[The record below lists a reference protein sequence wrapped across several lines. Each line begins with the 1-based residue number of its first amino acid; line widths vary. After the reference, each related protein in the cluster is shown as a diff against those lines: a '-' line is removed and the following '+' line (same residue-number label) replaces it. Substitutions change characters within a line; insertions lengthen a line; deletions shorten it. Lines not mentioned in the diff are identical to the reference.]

1 MAPTEDPHGPGAPAT
16 EDFGDPTPGGAGGP
30 WRTEPM
36 AMAHTRS
43 IIAYVLLGL
52 LGGIL
57 AASWIGLLTGRAAP
71 SDVRELLTETLS
83 PVAALV
89 GAATGFYYGE
99 RRR

>member
-1 MAPTEDPHGPGAPAT
+1 MAQTEDAHGPDAPAT

-36 AMAHTRS
+36 AQTRS
-43 IIAYVLLGL
+43 IIAYILLGL
-52 LGGIL
+52 LGGVL
-57 AASWIGLLTGRAAP
+57 AAAWAGLLTGAAAP
-71 SDVRELLTETLS
+71 SDVRELLFETLS

>member
-1 MAPTEDPHGPGAPAT
+1 MAQAEDSHEPEEHAA

-36 AMAHTRS
+36 AHTQS
-43 IIAYVLLGL
+43 IIAYILLGL
-52 LGGIL
+52 LGGVL

>member
-1 MAPTEDPHGPGAPAT
+1 MAQTEGSRRPDGPPA
-16 EDFGDPTPGGAGGP
+16 EDFGDPSPGGAGGP

-36 AMAHTRS
+36 AQTRS
-43 IIAYVLLGL
+43 IIAFILLGL
-52 LGGIL
+52 LGGVL
-57 AASWIGLLTGRAAP
+57 AAAWISLLTGAAAP

>member
-1 MAPTEDPHGPGAPAT
+1 MAQAEDPHETGAPAA

-36 AMAHTRS
+36 AHTQS
-43 IIAYVLLGL
+43 IIAYILLAL
-52 LGGIL
+52 LGGVL
-57 AASWIGLLTGRAAP
+57 AAAWVGLLTGAAAA